1 MRRIDRMPELPE
13 VTRYTKYYEH
23 DGMLRAYANRAML
36 LAMIFGMLAMGSLGF
51 AVYVRIQRPTVIR
64 VDKDGNALVVGG
76 PRGGKV
82 ATISLSAD
90 ASVGVAPTDLEGRA
104 VIRQFLRRYLAYTRD
119 SVDRNLSEALNMM
132 TANLRV
138 YSMNKLRDEDTVGKI
153 KNDHMISDFE
163 IRSMEHVKG
172 TPWTYTIFGVKE
184 VHRVKNATEATDQI
198 VGRYNVRLVETTRSE
213 VNPSGLLVA
222 EYGEQQ
228 MVGDRD
234 AGLLQKSRSLRGTRK
249 LRMGHANGEEGQRF
263 FLAKP
268 GGNNGVPEFSN
279 EFPGEPEAMVE
290 SLKTGLS
297 YFVVSEWRGVADFS
311 GKKPQL
317 GREAVR
323 GGPKTGS

>member
-1 MRRIDRMPELPE
+1 MRKTDLASEPREI
-13 VTRYTKYYEH
+13 TRYTKYYEH

-51 AVYVRIQRPTVIR
+51 AVYVRIQPPTVIR

-82 ATISLSAD
+82 AMISLSAD

-104 VIRQFLRRYLAYTRD
+104 AVRQFLRRYLAYTPD

-172 TPWTYTIFGVKE
+172 TPWTYTVFGVKE

-198 VGRYNVRLVETTRSE
+198 VGQYNVRLVETARSE
-213 VNPSGLLVA
+213 TNPSGLLVA

-228 MVGDRD
+228 MVGERE
-234 AGLLQKSRSLRGTRK
+234 AGLLQKSALDKDR
-249 LRMGHANGEEGQRF
+249 
-263 FLAKP
+263 P
-268 GGNNGVPEFSN
+268 
-279 EFPGEPEAMVE
+279 
-290 SLKTGLS
+290 
-297 YFVVSEWRGVADFS
+297 
-311 GKKPQL
+311 
-317 GREAVR
+317 
-323 GGPKTGS
+323 

>member
-1 MRRIDRMPELPE
+1 MRKIDRMPELPE

-51 AVYVRIQRPTVIR
+51 AIYVRIQPPTVIR

-90 ASVGVAPTDLEGRA
+90 ASAGVAPTDLEGRA
-104 VIRQFLRRYLAYTRD
+104 VIRQFLRRYLAYTPD

-172 TPWTYTIFGVKE
+172 TPWTYTVFGVKE

-198 VGRYNVRLVETTRSE
+198 VGRYNVRLVETARSE
-213 VNPSGLLVA
+213 TNPSGLLVA

-228 MVGDRD
+228 MVGERE
-234 AGLLQKSRSLRGTRK
+234 AGLLQKSALDKDR
-249 LRMGHANGEEGQRF
+249 
-263 FLAKP
+263 P
-268 GGNNGVPEFSN
+268 
-279 EFPGEPEAMVE
+279 
-290 SLKTGLS
+290 
-297 YFVVSEWRGVADFS
+297 
-311 GKKPQL
+311 
-317 GREAVR
+317 
-323 GGPKTGS
+323 

>member
-1 MRRIDRMPELPE
+1 MRKIDRMPELPE

-51 AVYVRIQRPTVIR
+51 AMYVRIQPPTVIR

-104 VIRQFLRRYLAYTRD
+104 VVRQFLRRYLAYTPD
-119 SVDRNLSEALNMM
+119 SVDRNLAEALNMM

-172 TPWTYTIFGVKE
+172 TPWTYTVFGVKE

-198 VGRYNVRLVETTRSE
+198 VGRYNVRLVETARSE

-228 MVGDRD
+228 MVGERE
-234 AGLLQKSRSLRGTRK
+234 AGLLQKSALDKDR
-249 LRMGHANGEEGQRF
+249 
-263 FLAKP
+263 P
-268 GGNNGVPEFSN
+268 
-279 EFPGEPEAMVE
+279 
-290 SLKTGLS
+290 
-297 YFVVSEWRGVADFS
+297 
-311 GKKPQL
+311 
-317 GREAVR
+317 
-323 GGPKTGS
+323 

>member
-1 MRRIDRMPELPE
+1 MRKIDRMPELPE

-51 AVYVRIQRPTVIR
+51 AMYVRIQPPTVIR

-104 VIRQFLRRYLAYTRD
+104 VIRQFLRRYLAYTPD

-172 TPWTYTIFGVKE
+172 TPWTYTVFGVKE
-184 VHRVKNATEATDQI
+184 VHRVKNATEATDRI
-198 VGRYNVRLVETTRSE
+198 VGQYNVRLVETARSE
-213 VNPSGLLVA
+213 TNPSGLLVA

-228 MVGDRD
+228 MVGERE
-234 AGLLQKSRSLRGTRK
+234 AGLLQKSALDKDR
-249 LRMGHANGEEGQRF
+249 
-263 FLAKP
+263 P
-268 GGNNGVPEFSN
+268 
-279 EFPGEPEAMVE
+279 
-290 SLKTGLS
+290 
-297 YFVVSEWRGVADFS
+297 
-311 GKKPQL
+311 
-317 GREAVR
+317 
-323 GGPKTGS
+323 